1 MTNLTIEEG
10 LQQLAVCASV
20 FLLIKR
26 LVSQRDTYISA
37 HRERTGD
44 NLLLRGK
51 KTYVKLYFKTL
62 SNLGAL
68 SVMVFVS
75 TLVQVQVSWML

>member
-1 MTNLTIEEG
+1 MIFSS
-10 LQQLAVCASV
+10 VC
-20 FLLIKR
+20 
-26 LVSQRDTYISA
+26 
-37 HRERTGD
+37 RTGD